1 MISLGAFPSIYFGDK
16 TPDAAHRMC
25 SLFDLND
32 KHSVAVYKAI
42 GIACGFVVSGTKKT
56 GAAGLHKLI
65 Y

>member
-1 MISLGAFPSIYFGDK
+1 VLSLPGDK

-32 KHSVAVYKAI
+32 KPSVAIYKAI

-56 GAAGLHKLI
+56 GATGLHTN
-65 Y
+65 